1 MWFILA
7 LLSAVLY
14 SFRGV
19 LEKLIVGRVD
29 RYILGLSIRLFA
41 LPFFFVPF
49 IIKPELFVPL
59 TSLPRQFWIVVI
71 LTSFIFTPLET
82 YFYYK
87 SIKDEEIS
95 LALPIL
101 SLSPVMTIIFAVL
114 FLHEFPTVFGAI
126 GVVTILFGVYALK
139 IGHARHGLLE
149 PLLHLSRNKSVRLMA
164 IVAVSLALGSILDK
178 TAVKAS
184 NAYMYALFNYI
195 CVSFALFIFAGV
207 KARQHLGQIKTH
219 FKAFS
224 VVGAVVAGYTLLY
237 LLALQVGTTAYVV
250 AIRNASLLISILLG
264 VFWLKEKDL
273 RTKLLAGSVI
283 VAGLILI
290 KVFG

>member
-1 MWFILA
+1 M
-7 LLSAVLY
+7 SAVLY

-29 RYILGLSIRLFA
+29 RYVLGLSIRLFA
-41 LPFFFVPF
+41 LPFFFIPF
-49 IIKPELFVPL
+49 IISPDLFVPL
-59 TSLPRQFWIVVI
+59 TELPGKFWLVLLAV
-71 LTSFIFTPLET
+71 SFICTPLET

-101 SLSPVMTIIFAVL
+101 SLSPVMTIGFAAL
-114 FLHEFPTVFGAI
+114 FLGEFPTLFGAV
-126 GVVTILFGVYALK
+126 GVITILLGVYTLK

-149 PLLHLSRNKSVRLMA
+149 PLYHLSRNKSVQFMV
-164 IVAVSLALGSILDK
+164 IVALSLAVGAILDK
-178 TAVKAS
+178 VGVTSV
-184 NAYMYALFNYI
+184 NAYMYALLNYLFLTI
-195 CVSFALFIFAGV
+195 ALFMFAGA
-207 KARQHLGQIKTH
+207 KARQHLGQMKTH

-224 VVGAVVAGYTLLY
+224 IIGAVVAGYTLLY
-237 LLALQVGTTAYVV
+237 LVALEGGSTAYVV
-250 AIRNASLLISILLG
+250 AIRNASLLVSIILG
-264 VFWLKEKDL
+264 VLWLKEKDL
-273 RTKLLAGSVI
+273 RTKLLAGGVI